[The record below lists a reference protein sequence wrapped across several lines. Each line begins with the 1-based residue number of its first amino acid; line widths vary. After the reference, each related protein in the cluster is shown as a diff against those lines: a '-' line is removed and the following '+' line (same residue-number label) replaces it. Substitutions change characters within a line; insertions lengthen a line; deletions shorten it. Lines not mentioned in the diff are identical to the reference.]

1 MIKTTSII
9 QAIEDVPRAWPFEHY
24 LNLPEKLS
32 GQDVKMHSIFNPK
45 DTKPSFFVFL
55 KQDKYCFKDFSVGK
69 GGDAI
74 NLVKELFNYN
84 KRWEAAHRIINDYND
99 YLLTNGKY
107 AITEFRKRAKYQISN
122 YKLRNW
128 TDVDQ
133 KYWMRYKITSKLLE
147 NYNVAP
153 LSEFTMTMEGTDKS
167 HTVRGARIYGYF
179 KKNGEL
185 YKIYQPKSEDYKFF
199 KVANHVQGLDQLTY
213 EVPYLVI
220 CSSLKDAMAFMKLGF
235 KNAEVIAPDSEN
247 SKLPDKVMTY
257 IKKQYTAIC
266 TLFDNDE
273 AGVKAM
279 ASYKE
284 LYDIPGAHLKLEKD
298 LADSVEAH
306 GIRNTRVSLY
316 PVLTKALTGT
326 LKELP

>member
-1 MIKTTSII
+1 
-9 QAIEDVPRAWPFEHY
+9 
-24 LNLPEKLS
+24 
-32 GQDVKMHSIFNPK
+32 
-45 DTKPSFFVFL
+45 
-55 KQDKYCFKDFSVGK
+55 
-69 GGDAI
+69 
-74 NLVKELFNYN
+74 
-84 KRWEAAHRIINDYND
+84 
-99 YLLTNGKY
+99 
-107 AITEFRKRAKYQISN
+107 
-122 YKLRNW
+122 
-128 TDVDQ
+128 
-133 KYWMRYKITSKLLE
+133 
-147 NYNVAP
+147 
-153 LSEFTMTMEGTDKS
+153 
-167 HTVRGARIYGYF
+167 
-179 KKNGEL
+179 
-185 YKIYQPKSEDYKFF
+185 
-199 KVANHVQGLDQLTY
+199 
-213 EVPYLVI
+213 
-220 CSSLKDAMAFMKLGF
+220 MAFMKLGF

-279 ASYKE
+279 TSYKE